1 MSKYRV
7 IFDVRNP
14 QDTGG
19 TVIYKDVDVSSESI
33 AIELAQNKAL
43 SSYPSYKN
51 YTFRA
56 KQVKLLK

>member
-1 MSKYRV
+1 MSKYQV
-7 IFDVRNP
+7 TFDIPNP

-19 TVIYKDVDVSSESI
+19 TVIYKDVEASSESI
-33 AIELAQNKAL
+33 AIELAKNKAL